1 MSHRSVIQTLDLPD
15 DYGEY
20 DSYTPQ
26 SYGWLSPRISFSTDF
41 IGAQSGGSVG
51 SVGSQSDREASPEG
65 SKRSRDD
72 GSSYSAE
79 FEFSMTSSTF
89 HDAVSQGFMMTADE
103 LFHGGKLLPGY
114 ITPDGKKEVLIVEPL
129 VAETVERTPVTIARH
144 LSAES
149 LTESSNTPSP
159 PMGCVL
165 GSGCPRTPKP
175 PKWRELFGALRRVK
189 SDSGRQRVPEETFLP
204 PKAMQGRKKFFKHFF
219 SNGQPVQD
227 GVKMSTIYSP
237 IPHRPYVSSSA
248 MSSSSSSTHP
258 MGAPACPPLSSIG
271 TSASSSASSTT
282 SSSSS
287 LPPLDFKDKSG
298 AVNPP
303 LASGITAEAGSSSAG
318 GAAGQRAGSESSL
331 GEASNTSRSRGA
343 ASATPAKSAGGRL
356 SALGVPVRKVER
368 PVASAN
374 LIRSASGRVIVRN
387 LDRATSNVKN
397 SATLQEQIRALRS
410 REIRRSPDRSG
421 YSSSV
426 RVTPVLNVPVCMGP
440 VLRGATKAGKGRL
453 SNFRSL
459 LSFKREKLPTSLSTP
474 IATQ

>member
-51 SVGSQSDREASPEG
+51 SGGSQSDREASPEG

-129 VAETVERTPVTIARH
+129 VVEPVEGTPVTIARH

-237 IPHRPYVSSSA
+237 IPHRPYVPSSA
-248 MSSSSSSTHP
+248 MSSSSGATHP
-258 MGAPACPPLSSIG
+258 MGAPACPPLSSG
-271 TSASSSASSTT
+271 GAGAGATASSSA
-282 SSSSS
+282 
-287 LPPLDFKDKSG
+287 LPPLDCKDKSG

-303 LASGITAEAGSSSAG
+303 QASGATAEAGSSSAG
-318 GAAGQRAGSESSL
+318 GAAGPRAAAEASL
-331 GEASNTSRSRGA
+331 GEAPNTSRGRGA
-343 ASATPAKSAGGRL
+343 AGAAPAKSGGGRL

>member
-51 SVGSQSDREASPEG
+51 SGGSQSDREASPEG

-129 VAETVERTPVTIARH
+129 VVEPVEGTPVTIARH

-219 SNGQPVQD
+219 SNGQP
-227 GVKMSTIYSP
+227 
-237 IPHRPYVSSSA
+237 
-248 MSSSSSSTHP
+248 
-258 MGAPACPPLSSIG
+258 
-271 TSASSSASSTT
+271 
-282 SSSSS
+282 
-287 LPPLDFKDKSG
+287 DKSG

-303 LASGITAEAGSSSAG
+303 QASGATAEAGSSSAG
-318 GAAGQRAGSESSL
+318 GAAGPRAAAEASL
-331 GEASNTSRSRGA
+331 GEAPNTSRGRGA
-343 ASATPAKSAGGRL
+343 AGAAPAKSGGGRL